1 MQLPHRSPLFR
12 LGLPRPVECRLP
24 DGSGGVGAR
33 RECVS
38 VEGVVHQEITQ
49 WQPPRRLAFRMI
61 ETNLLQRHVCSA
73 IIEQFDLE
81 DVGGGMTRITRT
93 TEVTMRPGIR
103 RCAAIFVRIGLM
115 NIHRYV
121 FKNWA
126 IASESRAPLSP
137 KSPAAQS

>member
-1 MQLPHRSPLFR
+1 MRLPHRSLLFR
-12 LGLPRPVECRLP
+12 LGLPKPVECRLP

-38 VEGVVHQEITQ
+38 VEGVVQQEITQ
-49 WQPPRRLAFRMI
+49 WHPPRLLAFRML
-61 ETNLLQRHVCSA
+61 ETNLIQRHVCSA

-81 DVGGGMTRITRT
+81 DTGGGMTRITRT
-93 TEVTMRPGIR
+93 TEVTMQPGVR

-126 IASESRAPLSP
+126 SVSESRATLSP
-137 KSPAAQS
+137 TAPPA